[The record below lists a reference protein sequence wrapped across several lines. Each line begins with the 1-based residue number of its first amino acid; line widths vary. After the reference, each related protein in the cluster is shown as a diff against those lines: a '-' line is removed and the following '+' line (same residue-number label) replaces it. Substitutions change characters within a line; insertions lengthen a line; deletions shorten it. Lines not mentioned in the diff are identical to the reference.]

1 MRSFINRFIC
11 SVPGLLLAA
20 VVSHAAVDAEM
31 EGMAVDSRDD
41 GTFLV
46 GGPTF
51 YYDRILGAGGLHSES
66 EMWSPEKLRQ
76 RLLFNRMSPLPSW
89 NPLPPSVWV
98 KTGNELGDL
107 IYNDFITPEERPSNR
122 TPILEGGFRSPSF
135 KGFWVTG
142 RAFQDDHFS
151 TATMSARKKMV
162 DDEFALFGDALNAFG
177 DLVGQH
183 HHARQRGI
191 GIVRTFPI
199 LCCKR

>member
-1 MRSFINRFIC
+1 MRSFLNRLFGSFGLPC
-11 SVPGLLLAA
+11 LLL
-20 VVSHAAVDAEM
+20 VTGVSHAAIDAEM
-31 EGMAVDSRDD
+31 EGMEVDSRDD

-107 IYNDFITPEERPSNR
+107 IYNDFITPEDRPSNR
-122 TPILEGGFRSPSF
+122 TPILEGGFRSPGF

-151 TATMSARKKMV
+151 TACGGGIRLVFLRKFSL
-162 DDEFALFGDALNAFG
+162 DSGTLQA
-177 DLVGQH
+177 
-183 HHARQRGI
+183 
-191 GIVRTFPI
+191 
-199 LCCKR
+199 